1 MKTILKNP
9 AKGRQNYVSPDL
21 EVIDLQLE
29 ASVCVV
35 ASGNGDIDDVY
46 EDPWGTI

>member
-9 AKGRQNYVSPDL
+9 AREGQNYVSPDL
-21 EVIDLQLE
+21 EVFDLQLE
-29 ASVCVV
+29 ASVCLA

>member
-9 AKGRQNYVSPDL
+9 ARGGQNYVSPDL
-21 EVIDLQLE
+21 EVFDLQLE

-35 ASGNGDIDDVY
+35 ASPGIGDATEDDW
-46 EDPWGTI
+46 DIL